1 MMTKPINTRANAE
14 MNGRRGYTLIEMVAV
29 LSVGTVV
36 MGVAVGLMLML
47 LRVERDSRMEVA
59 ERGAVNRL
67 ADQFRRDVRA
77 ADRLTPTES
86 PEGEDAPFAWQL
98 SVEAGRVVEYRAE
111 PGALVRAERADEKVL
126 GRESYRLPALAT
138 VSIDLVGE
146 KAPGIVRLRITPGG
160 DRPPS
165 SIGQGLAID
174 AALARDRRFVKQN
187 QP

>member
-1 MMTKPINTRANAE
+1 MVTKPINTRANAE

-59 ERGAVNRL
+59 ERAAVNRL

-77 ADRLTPTES
+77 ADGLT
-86 PEGEDAPFAWQL
+86 PEGEDASLAWQL
-98 SVEAGRVVEYRAE
+98 SLEAGRVVEYRSE
-111 PGALVRAERADEKVL
+111 PGALLRAERADEKVL

-138 VSIDLVGE
+138 VSINLVGE
-146 KAPGIVRLRITPGG
+146 EAPGIVRLRITPGG

-174 AALARDRRFVKQN
+174 AALARDRRFVEQN